1 MSWVHRKILSI
12 VNVEQ
17 PRAMM
22 TMVGI
27 VHHPVIPVLNIEHAQ
42 ILMEPLPMA
51 QHVFVV
57 QQHSAHL
64 VPGSIAQTMLAAV
77 VLLV

>member
-1 MSWVHRKILSI
+1 MLLI

-27 VHHPVIPVLNIEHAQ
+27 VHHPVIPVLNIQHAQ
-42 ILMEPLPMA
+42 KLLEPLPMA

-57 QQHSAHL
+57 QRHSAHL
-64 VPGSIAQTMLAAV
+64 VPGSIAQTMFAAV